1 MKTKKYV
8 YQLLAMSVVFCIS
21 SNASAAN
28 IIIRDSGT
36 GSMLA
41 DCELVSL
48 HASSTGMELSV
59 VQDTAECFS
68 GSVDPGDTTA
78 PLLSSLSPTDNGLLT
93 NAASNLAATDADRGP
108 GDNPQRE

>member
-8 YQLLAMSVVFCIS
+8 YQLFAMSVVFCIS

-36 GSMLA
+36 GSVLA
-41 DCELVSL
+41 DCELISL

-68 GSVDPGDTTA
+68 GSVDHMA
-78 PLLSSLSPTDNGLLT
+78 PHTLLQPVPDKIERILC
-93 NAASNLAATDADRGP
+93 
-108 GDNPQRE
+108 